1 MEATTQDK
9 IQALPLNDKI
19 FTVFS
24 NDTLIKADDKLLS
37 IELLQ
42 NSLQL
47 KELMNNFAALVAKFV
62 RPFNIRFQS
71 AHGFFS
77 IKNEKKFNY
86 SNTFNLSR
94 SENGERIGAITYQS
108 SKPLGTQEH
117 KLLTELH
124 ILLVPNLRYVLK
136 ISELNAMIFK
146 DHLTNVGNRAYYD
159 EAIERAIDQSNR
171 NEQGLSIIVLD
182 INDFKI
188 INDTLGHLKGDHVL
202 QHFAGVLTKSVRT
215 TDMVFR
221 LGGDE
226 FVILLQPGEQQSV
239 NIVVQRLFKEIN
251 NNHFLQEIHF
261 SCAVG
266 FSHWQMGQTAEQL
279 FALADQNLYV
289 NKVSRKKALN

>member
-9 IQALPLNDKI
+9 IQTLPLSDKI

-24 NDTLIKADDKLLS
+24 NDTLLKPEDKLLS

-42 NSLQL
+42 ESFQL
-47 KELMNNFAALVAKFV
+47 KELMNNFATLVARFV

-77 IKNEKKFNY
+77 IKLEKKFNY
-86 SNTFNLSR
+86 SHTFNLSR
-94 SENGERIGAITYQS
+94 TENGERIGAITYQS
-108 SKPLGTQEH
+108 SKPLGTKES
-117 KLLTELH
+117 KILTELH

-159 EAIERAIDQSNR
+159 EAILRAIDQSNR
-171 NEQGLSIIVLD
+171 CEQDLSIIVLD

-188 INDTLGHLKGDHVL
+188 INDTLGHLKGDQVL
-202 QHFAGVLTKSVRT
+202 QHFAVVLTKSVRT

-226 FVILLQPGEQQSV
+226 FVIILQPGEQQSV
-239 NIVVQRLFKEIN
+239 NIVTRRLFKEIN
-251 NNHFLQEIHF
+251 QNHLLREINF

-266 FSHWQMGQTAEQL
+266 FSHWQMGQTADQL
-279 FALADQNLYV
+279 FAIADQNLYV
-289 NKVSRKKALN
+289 NKLSRKKALN